1 MTDIEI
7 MIGIQK
13 ATVDQRKRIEAVLQG
28 ENIGLEADKNNR
40 LLTIMEACC
49 YLHVNYPKFR
59 RIMQDGLVDVVDATG
74 RRMVREASV
83 IEFSKGLRKPSAEV
97 LARREARNAA
107 RREEYRRQHPR
118 AA

>member
-1 MTDIEI
+1 MTDLELMIEL
-7 MIGIQK
+7 QK
-13 ATVDQRKRIEAVLQG
+13 ASAGKRAQVEAILRG
-28 ENIGLEADKNNR
+28 DCGNLDCAENNR
-40 LLTIMEACC
+40 LLTVMEACR
-49 YLHVNYPKFR
+49 YLNMNYPKFR